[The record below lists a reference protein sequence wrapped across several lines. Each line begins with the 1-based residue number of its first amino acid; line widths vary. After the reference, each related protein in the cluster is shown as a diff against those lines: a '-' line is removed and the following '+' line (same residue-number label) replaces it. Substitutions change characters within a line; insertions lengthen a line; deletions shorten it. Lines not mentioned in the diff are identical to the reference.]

1 MDIERF
7 IRHLPDEF
15 YAWGS
20 LVCYPREPSRYIEVL
35 DSVDHMTS
43 PSTMHLLNYAVQCS
57 DEGEC
62 YLEVGTWRGATLIG
76 ALLGNEVR
84 GFAIDNSSMTEHDK
98 DGRASADVWTENVE
112 RFDMSERAAYINGS
126 VPEIWGW
133 GQDLT
138 RGQPVG
144 VYLFDGDKST
154 TEPAYEG
161 LMGVVPLLAPYALII
176 CDDANTVQIRE
187 AAFWFCHAYRDRAVK
202 ILDLPTPG
210 NKWPSFHNG
219 LLVIAWGVSVER

>member
-7 IRHLPDEF
+7 IRCIPDEF

-20 LVCYPREPSRYIEVL
+20 LTSYPRDALRYIEVL
-35 DSVDHMTS
+35 DQIDHMTT
-43 PSTMHLLNYAVQCS
+43 PSTMHLLNFAVQCLEG
-57 DEGEC
+57 DES

-76 ALLGNEVR
+76 ALLGNEAR
-84 GFAIDNSSMTEHDK
+84 GYAIDNSSMTEHDE
-98 DGRASADVWTENVE
+98 DGRESKEVWQDNID
-112 RFDMSERAAYINGS
+112 RFGVAARSLYIDGA

-133 GQDLT
+133 GKDLT
-138 RGQPVG
+138 RGHDVG
-144 VYLFDGDKST
+144 VYLFDGDKAT

-161 LMGVVPLLAPYALII
+161 LMGVVPLLAPHALII
-176 CDDANTVQIRE
+176 CDDANTVQVRE

-210 NKWPSFHNG
+210 NKWPSFWNG
-219 LLVIAWGVSVER
+219 LLAIAWGVSVER